1 MNYVVYGEE
10 QYQVKKAIQSILQK
24 ELGAQ
29 DDMSTISYNALDT
42 SIDVILEDAQTIP
55 FFTEK
60 KGILIQNANFL
71 SSNNDTDIA
80 LDKLEAYLTKPMDST
95 VLIMSGAFPK
105 MDMRKKMVKKIAS
118 LCKVTVC
125 NKLDKHHLPVYVKE
139 EVNKRHIKMEE
150 AVFKKLCD
158 QFPYD
163 IGVIQSELDKLELY
177 GGSIDAKTLTYL
189 TTRTLE
195 DDVFALVNAVVE
207 KNVKKMFSI
216 WNDLQVLNKDP
227 IYLIALIA
235 SQFHLL
241 FQVKCAM
248 IKGMHDQ
255 NEIASDLGVHPYR
268 VKLALPVCARLSID
282 TIMELLHR
290 LADLDQSIKS
300 GKLDKKLG
308 FELFL
313 LKLKGCMS

>member
-1 MNYVVYGEE
+1 MNYVIYGEE
-10 QYQVKKAIQSILQK
+10 QYQVKKAIQSVLQK
-24 ELGAQ
+24 ELGSH
-29 DDMSTISYNALDT
+29 DDMSSTVYNALDT

-80 LDKLEAYLTKPMDST
+80 LDKLEAYLSKPLDST
-95 VLIMSGAFPK
+95 VLILTGAFPR
-105 MDMRKKMVKKIAS
+105 MDMRKKIVKKIAS

-125 NKLDKHHLPVYVKE
+125 NKLDKHNLSNYVKE
-139 EVNKRHIKMEE
+139 EINKRHLKMEE
-150 AVFKKLCD
+150 TVFRQLCE
-158 QFPYD
+158 QLPYD
-163 IGVIQSELDKLELY
+163 IATIQSELDKLELY
-177 GGSIDAKTLTYL
+177 GGTIDAQTLICL

-216 WNDLQVLNKDP
+216 WEDLQILNKDP

-255 NEIASDLGVHPYR
+255 SEIASLLSVHPYR
-268 VKLALPVCARLSID
+268 VKLALPVCARLSVD
-282 TIMELLHR
+282 TIMDLLHR

-308 FELFL
+308 FEILL
-313 LKLKGCMS
+313 LKLKG